1 MNRKFKV
8 EATYEGSSIYY
19 AVYQKRRFFL
29 GWKFITKF
37 VYKEAAMRM
46 AKELS
51 EPPTYIE

>member
-1 MNRKFKV
+1 MKKKFKV
-8 EATYEGSSIYY
+8 EAVYEGSTIYY
-19 AVYQKRRFFL
+19 AVYRKRFFL
-29 GWKFITKF
+29 GWKFISKF

>member
-1 MNRKFKV
+1 MKRKFKV
-8 EATYEGSSIYY
+8 EATYEGSTIYY

>member
-1 MNRKFKV
+1 MKRKFKV

>member
-1 MNRKFKV
+1 MKRKFKV

-37 VYKEAAMRM
+37 VYKEAALRM